1 MEMSILVKMYCKSL
15 EKLETDK
22 LRIGVALGGGSAR
35 GYAHIGALATLEQ
48 YNIKP
53 SVIAGT
59 SFGAVIGAI
68 YASGKSPAE
77 MAEIAKSMRRRDLFS
92 YVGRDLGLGRVALF
106 TGNGLERYYRDVIG
120 DYDIKDL
127 EKELI
132 VVTTDVDTGE
142 RVLLDSGDLARA
154 LRASSAIPGIFASVD
169 IDGRRLVDGG
179 LGSPIPFESLKRDD
193 IDLVIGIG
201 AGTTSEESVSIRRTK
216 NLLNTKWGKSLHNKL
231 ENSSNTNPFSRLGRG
246 LAYTANTYMLEPK
259 PLLLQVHTMPP
270 INWLEFNK
278 AELAID
284 AGKKALEAFMP
295 RILADI
301 ADLKNK
307 AA

>member
-1 MEMSILVKMYCKSL
+1 MYSKTL
-15 EKLETDK
+15 EKLDVENLK
-22 LRIGVALGGGSAR
+22 IGVALGGGSAR
-35 GYAHIGALATLEQ
+35 GYAHIGALAALEQ

-53 SVIAGT
+53 AVIAGT
-59 SFGAVIGAI
+59 SFGAVIGAM
-68 YASGKSPAE
+68 YASGKNPAQ
-77 MAEIAKSMRRRDLFS
+77 MAEIAKNMRRRDLFS
-92 YVGRDLGLGRVALF
+92 YVGRDLGLHRVALF
-106 TGNGLERYYRDVIG
+106 SGNGLERYYREVIA
-120 DYDIKDL
+120 DIQIEDL

-132 VVTTDVDTGE
+132 VVTTDVDSGE
-142 RVLLDSGDLARA
+142 RVLLSSGDLARA
-154 LRASSAIPGIFASVD
+154 LRASSSIPGIFAPVN

-193 IDLVIGIG
+193 LDLVIGIG
-201 AGTTSEESVSIRRTK
+201 AGTTSDESVSIRRTK

-231 ENSSNTNPFSRLGRG
+231 EASLNTNPFSRLGRG
-246 LAYTANTYMLEPK
+246 LAYTANTYMLEPN
-259 PLLLQVHTMPP
+259 PELLQVHTMPP

-295 RILADI
+295 RIIADI
-301 ADLKNK
+301 KDLKNK